1 MYFPIIQLSTT
12 SVTEDDYIQQDWLFD
27 DDTVNDNSD
36 YLSDAYS
43 PEERKE
49 FIKKELPKIFKGI
62 AKVNAK
68 KETLT
73 FLSAKTIA
81 KTVKKDLNNKMAEL
95 KQKQADGL
103 LTSYDFRRAG
113 KWFRDDEVIVNY
125 NCASYLSAMFMEN
138 SVSCAGQTVY
148 IGGIVKAH
156 S

>member
-12 SVTEDDYIQQDWLFD
+12 PVTEDEYVQQDWLFD
-27 DDTVNDNSD
+27 DDTANDNSD
-36 YLSDAYS
+36 YLGDAYS

-49 FIKKELPKIFKGI
+49 FIKKELPKIFEGI

-68 KETLT
+68 EETLK

-95 KQKQADGL
+95 KQKRADGL

-113 KWFRDDEVIVNY
+113 KWFRDEDVIINY

-138 SVSCAGQTVY
+138 SASYAGQTVY